1 MKTLTCKKC
10 LRFLGEI
17 EKGKIKKDVV
27 LLCEKCFQSFSI
39 VESLNNYKERT
50 KKPYDADGS
59 AFSFTDLFENGFN
72 PKGKL

>member
-27 LLCEKCFQSFSI
+27 LLCEECFQSFSI
-39 VESLNNYKERT
+39 LKSMDTYKEKT
-50 KKPYDADGS
+50 KETYHHMDRS
-59 AFSFTDLFENGFN
+59 ASFTDLFGNYFN
-72 PKGKL
+72 TKGKL